1 MEPQTPNRQGN
12 FPVSMSNIDIEAPPT
27 SPPAATSPE
36 QLVRRRRGREEE
48 GGNYS
53 AKKYVKKRLPILKWL
68 PAYKIGDIV
77 PDTISG
83 ISVGLTAVP
92 QSIAYADVAGL
103 TPEYGLYSSFVS
115 CFVYI
120 FLGSCRQM
128 TIGPTALMELLVYET
143 CGENFPKCVI
153 LVGFYTGCVQF
164 LMGLLKLGAV
174 VSLISDPVTIG
185 FVGGA
190 SLTICSSQ
198 IKSFLGL
205 TGAKGDGFLDSVI
218 KAIENIKTAKLGDS
232 LLGLGSVI
240 FLLIAKNMKDYI
252 KSPPPLVSK
261 LLWLLALSR
270 NAVVVIIGAGI
281 AASLSTSPFALT
293 GAVKKGFPPVSP
305 PQFNLP
311 PFSNSTGNSTSD
323 LNFWETWQEL
333 GTAPLT
339 IAVIS
344 ILQNVAIAKA
354 FGSGQS
360 IDATQEMIALGVSHV
375 VASFFSAMP
384 TAGSFTRSAVNEASG
399 VRSPFG
405 GIATAALVLFA
416 LSFLTEWF
424 QYIPKASLAAVILC
438 AVLPMIEYE
447 SLWPMWKVSK
457 LDVLTAI
464 VTFLASLLLGLEYGI
479 VIGVGVSLAI
489 YLVRPVRPK
498 VEWTIVNAEEGEGR
512 GSPSRSSSV
521 DRLLSAQEGEK
532 EGGDSI
538 PSSNSIKKYH
548 LIKPE
553 QGFSFPS
560 VDAIRT
566 KMNKGALNHPQ
577 IKVIA
582 LDCGNMISMDYT
594 SASALSSL
602 VKALKKTGKS
612 LVFIRCQ
619 EEWLE
624 MMRNVGLKEP
634 EFYNNLE
641 ELTLK
646 RFI

>member
-1 MEPQTPNRQGN
+1 MEHSHVVRGN
-12 FPVSMSNIDIEAPPT
+12 EEQQLPT
-27 SPPAATSPE
+27 TSGGDV
-36 QLVRRRRGREEE
+36 LRRRRGFSVK
-48 GGNYS
+48 N
-53 AKKYVKKRLPILKWL
+53 YVKKRLPILKWL
-68 PAYKIGDIV
+68 PAYRPRTDWL

-128 TIGPTALMELLVYET
+128 TIGPTALMELLVFET
-143 CGENFPKCVI
+143 CGEAFPQCVI
-153 LVGFYTGCVQF
+153 LVGFYSGCFQL

-198 IKSFLGL
+198 IRSFLGL
-205 TGAKGDGFLDSVI
+205 TGAKGDGFLDSII
-218 KAIENIKTAKLGDS
+218 KAFENIKSAKLGDS
-232 LLGLGSVI
+232 LLGLGCVI
-240 FLLIAKNMKDYI
+240 FLLVCKNLKDYVP
-252 KSPPPLVSK
+252 KEVPPLVGK
-261 LLWLLALSR
+261 LLWFLSLSR
-270 NAVVVIIGAGI
+270 NALVVIIATGI
-281 AASLSTSPFALT
+281 AASLSDPPFALT
-293 GAVKKGFPPVSP
+293 GKVKSGFPPVGP
-305 PQFNLP
+305 PQFTLP
-311 PFSNSTGNSTSD
+311 GGNNSTSGGT
-323 LNFWETWQEL
+323 LTFWETWQEL

-360 IDATQEMIALGVSHV
+360 IDATQEMIALGASHII
-375 VASFFSAMP
+375 ASFFSSLP

-464 VTFLASLLLGLEYGI
+464 ITFLGSLWLGMEYGL
-479 VIGVGVSLAI
+479 VIGVGVSLAL
-489 YLVRPVRPK
+489 YLVRPVRPRM
-498 VEWTIVNAEEGEGR
+498 EWRIVKG
-512 GSPSRSSSV
+512 RSSSV
-521 DRLLSAQEGEK
+521 DRLLSQQA
-532 EGGDSI
+532 
-538 PSSNSIKKYH
+538 PVLASSQKQYH

-553 QGFSFPS
+553 QGFCFPS

-566 KMNKGALNHPQ
+566 KINKVALSHPEVE
-577 IKVIA
+577 VIV
-582 LDCGNMISMDYT
+582 LDCQNMIGLDYT
-594 SASALSSL
+594 SASALACL
-602 VKALKKTGKS
+602 VKALKQTGKS
-612 LVFIRCQ
+612 LVFVHTTHLPSWKGI
-619 EEWLE
+619 
-624 MMRNVGLKEP
+624 MSTVGLKEP
-634 EFYNNLE
+634 ECYDNFE
-641 ELTLK
+641 ELESKQFLD
-646 RFI
+646 